1 MGMYE
6 VNAKVIKR
14 IICRVEASSY
24 EDAAEITRER
34 ISEVESLDTSDEVM
48 ISYTTKLDGT
58 EYDG

>member
-14 IICRVEASSY
+14 IICRVEACSY
-24 EDAAEITRER
+24 GDAAEIARER